1 MRVRLWLVRSP
12 EVQLVVRCLQCFE
25 VKRIVDGSHNLLD
38 MRLSWADGAEA
49 SVILVGADRNV
60 AARAINGML
69 QRVEAISPLAAPPLI
84 VPELSS
90 QDIMKRIDIGR
101 VLPPDA
107 FDRLDEVDVVRTA
120 LMVTALQRRLAAF
133 SKAPAF
139 RHKFRYAAAIGQ
151 RSVSP
156 IRLAIPYPN
165 ILKTQVSVKADVD
178 IYAPANLPG

>member
-69 QRVEAISPLAAPPLI
+69 QRVEAN
-84 VPELSS
+84 VP
-90 QDIMKRIDIGR
+90 K
-101 VLPPDA
+101 
-107 FDRLDEVDVVRTA
+107 
-120 LMVTALQRRLAAF
+120 F
-133 SKAPAF
+133 S
-139 RHKFRYAAAIGQ
+139 AIH
-151 RSVSP
+151 
-156 IRLAIPYPN
+156 IR
-165 ILKTQVSVKADVD
+165 
-178 IYAPANLPG
+178 